1 MKRRSPWLTLFA
13 LIGGAAGSYYM
24 AQAYQKARAG
34 CPPFRKRT
42 LTSREQL
49 LDAFGWVWRHP
60 EALRSLHENRE
71 ITSAL
76 ARKMAL
82 AIAGANG
89 NRYAGSTRM
98 LAALSQGLARDESE
112 SLLRG
117 ELAYATA
124 SEAPA
129 IVYARRYAEQQGEPE
144 ADIVQQLAAQYG
156 ARTAQDIITCVR
168 LITLASLVGNT
179 FDALVSRAL
188 GQPSATTTLAEELA
202 ILLMFG
208 FGMGP
213 LVQVLAWRAARP
225 LDAPTTL

>member
-1 MKRRSPWLTLFA
+1 M
-13 LIGGAAGSYYM
+13 
-24 AQAYQKARAG
+24 
-34 CPPFRKRT
+34 
-42 LTSREQL
+42 TSREQL
-49 LDAFGWVWRHP
+49 LDAFGWIWRHP
-60 EALRSLHENRE
+60 EALRLLRENHE
-71 ITSAL
+71 ITPTL

-82 AIAGANG
+82 AVAGANG
-89 NRYAGSTRM
+89 NRYAGSTPM
-98 LAALSQGLARDESE
+98 LTALSRGLARDESE

-124 SEAPA
+124 NEAPA

-188 GQPSATTTLAEELA
+188 GQPSTTTSLAEELA

-213 LVQVLAWRAARP
+213 LIPVLVWRAMRP
-225 LDAPTTL
+225 LDAPTAL